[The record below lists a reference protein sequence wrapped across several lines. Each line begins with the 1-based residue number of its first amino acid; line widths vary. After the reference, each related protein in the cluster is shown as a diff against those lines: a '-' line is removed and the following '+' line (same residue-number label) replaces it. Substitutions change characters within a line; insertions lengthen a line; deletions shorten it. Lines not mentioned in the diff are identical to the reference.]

1 MADNK
6 DEKKEAKNE
15 HKDLK
20 VGDLI
25 TTDVLIDINDLANP
39 ASTSG
44 TSKKIK
50 RGIPTPRLCV
60 VLSVMTGNASVG
72 VTYMATFDRETTLP
86 TTLDPNFFYPIA
98 PALQGKQAF
107 VPLAGEADGEAQ
119 WASLRHTFYINGEFK
134 KKEGVLPVATAN
146 AIKAAMKG

>member
-25 TTDVLIDINDLANP
+25 STEILINPADLADP
-39 ASTSG
+39 SSTSG
-44 TSKKIK
+44 DTKKIK
-50 RGIPTPRLCV
+50 RGIAMPRLCV

-72 VTYMATFDRETTLP
+72 VAYLATFNRKNILP
-86 TTLDPNFFYPIA
+86 NTLDPNLFYPIA
-98 PALQGKQAF
+98 PAQQGTQTF
-107 VPLAGEADGEAQ
+107 VPLAGEADGEPQ
-119 WASLRHTFYINGEFK
+119 WASLRQTFYINGEFK
-134 KKEGVLPVATAN
+134 KKTGVLPVATAN
-146 AIKAAMKG
+146 AIKAAMQG